1 MNDNSTNDNS
11 THYGDIEVSRPA
23 AGVALLEIQRP
34 PNNFFDVTLIED
46 MGDAFEDLDKD
57 PGVRA
62 LVLASQGKHFCAGAN
77 FGDRDSQREHA
88 GRTQATGNPLYTAAV
103 RLFACNKPVIAAI
116 QGAAVGGGFGLAV
129 MPDFRVVCP
138 EARFTANFV
147 KLGFHP
153 GFALTHTLGKLIGQ
167 QKANLMFMTG
177 RRIGGEEAFDW
188 GLADLLTTREQVRG
202 EALGLAAEIA
212 GNAPLAVV
220 SVRATMRQGLAEAV
234 QRQTDHEFVEQ
245 HRLQQTEDHKEGVRA
260 VAQRRPGNFKG
271 R

>member
-1 MNDNSTNDNS
+1 MN
-11 THYGDIEVSRPA
+11 YGDIEISRPA

-57 PGVRA
+57 ASARA

-77 FGDRDSQREHA
+77 FGDRSGQRECA
-88 GRTQATGNPLYTAAV
+88 ARTARTGNPLYTAAV
-103 RLFACNKPVIAAI
+103 RLFACGKPVVGAI

-153 GFALTHTLGKLIGQ
+153 GFSLTHTLPKLIGR

-177 RRIGGEEAFDW
+177 RRIGGEEACRW
-188 GLADLLTTREQVRG
+188 GLADVLTTRERLRDEAVR
-202 EALGLAAEIA
+202 LAAEIA
-212 GNAPLAVV
+212 ENAPLAVV
-220 SVRATMRQGLAEAV
+220 SVRATMRKGLADAV
-234 QRQTDHEFVEQ
+234 QRQTDHEFIEQ

-260 VAQRRPGNFKG
+260 VAERRPGNFKG